1 MLWGTRA
8 GGGPRATGHTRAPT
22 PRGRRRGRAAHPAL
36 LRYCAFCT
44 LVFGSDS
51 DFRLQ
56 TRQVRER
63 RNFSPPRRRASWSA
77 VASPCQ
83 GPHANARDK
92 VDAHRRSESRS
103 ERSAFRRRHRV
114 RSNVPFVPHPRSSDV
129 STVSEPGSSSRTTT
143 RAEGMDGDAATE
155 GEAPR
160 AVGDARDA
168 DAKVRRVRSR
178 VSSSAADRAAR
189 RGNARAGGYYRV
201 EANLLPN
208 LHSSRFASPAARSP
222 PDHSQTPRRFPR
234 RPTRRRRRSTPR
246 RSVTDVAVVF
256 CLPRRSTS
264 SSNKARAL
272 PKKTRAKTTRAPGR
286 ATKPPRR
293 RRRRPRRRLEM
304 LSRTQGKRT
313 LRRFPRRVPAEGAT
327 SLVARRRGRD
337 PPPPRRRPRRVEP
350 RRAPAASPPRAPNFF
365 APT

>member
-1 MLWGTRA
+1 VV
-8 GGGPRATGHTRAPT
+8 
-22 PRGRRRGRAAHPAL
+22 RRRRTSSGTTRDRA
-36 LRYCAFCT
+36 
-44 LVFGSDS
+44 
-51 DFRLQ
+51 
-56 TRQVRER
+56 RQ
-63 RNFSPPRRRASWSA
+63 SRRASSFREPLGTQRAPAATPRALERPRRPASA
-77 VASPCQ
+77 LV
-83 GPHANARDK
+83 GRLDGLGT
-92 VDAHRRSESRS
+92 RR
-103 ERSAFRRRHRV
+103 
-114 RSNVPFVPHPRSSDV
+114 
-129 STVSEPGSSSRTTT
+129 SSSRTTT

-272 PKKTRAKTTRAPGR
+272 PKKTRAKTRAPGR

-304 LSRTQGKRT
+304 LSRTQEKRT

>member
-1 MLWGTRA
+1 LSTGVRA
-8 GGGPRATGHTRAPT
+8 FSQRKGHPRQDANRDATGPRESNQPSETPSVVVRTSSGTTRD
-22 PRGRRRGRAAHPAL
+22 RA
-36 LRYCAFCT
+36 
-44 LVFGSDS
+44 
-51 DFRLQ
+51 
-56 TRQVRER
+56 RQ
-63 RNFSPPRRRASWSA
+63 SRRASSFREPLGTQRAPAATPRALERPRRPASA
-77 VASPCQ
+77 LV
-83 GPHANARDK
+83 GRLDGLGT
-92 VDAHRRSESRS
+92 RR
-103 ERSAFRRRHRV
+103 
-114 RSNVPFVPHPRSSDV
+114 
-129 STVSEPGSSSRTTT
+129 SSSRTTT

-304 LSRTQGKRT
+304 LSRTQEKRT